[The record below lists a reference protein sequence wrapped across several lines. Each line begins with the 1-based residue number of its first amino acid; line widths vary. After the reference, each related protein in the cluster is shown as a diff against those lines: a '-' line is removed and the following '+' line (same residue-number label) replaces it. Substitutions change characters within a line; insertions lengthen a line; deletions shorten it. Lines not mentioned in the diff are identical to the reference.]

1 MVFEASVEVP
11 PDSSMRILAS
21 RTLLMV
27 PQVALV
33 VPQVALGQVEIP
45 VGIQALPSRS
55 SPCMDFKAS
64 FDVVEAAKSLLTR
77 LLILVFDSC
86 LEPPLAI
93 LGFGMS

>member
-11 PDSSMRILAS
+11 PDSSMRTLAS

-45 VGIQALPSRS
+45 VGIQMSLSQALRS
-55 SPCMDFKAS
+55 PAG
-64 FDVVEAAKSLLTR
+64 LL
-77 LLILVFDSC
+77 S
-86 LEPPLAI
+86 
-93 LGFGMS
+93 SSQSHH